1 MIQEEIEWILWIHV
15 DEDQIR
21 IVHEQLA
28 EAETVVPVGHVISG
42 ADIFHG
48 LGIRPAEE
56 SESNSSVALSYS

>member
-28 EAETVVPVGHVISG
+28 EAETVVPVGPCNFRPR
-42 ADIFHG
+42 IFSQG
-48 LGIRPAEE
+48 LASDPPNDPELE
-56 SESNSSVALSYS
+56 